1 MCFFKSRTR
10 TLLKATAL
18 CLSASLLLTACGQQ
32 NNNND
37 ILSPILPEDSPASN
51 ATSGEKM
58 PDPVTIVVEDDT
70 NPPVEG
76 MVPSDQ

>member
-10 TLLKATAL
+10 TLLRATAL

-58 PDPVTIVVEDDT
+58 PDPVTIVGGCGCRS
-70 NPPVEG
+70 NPPHRSHD
-76 MVPSDQ
+76 PQ

>member
-10 TLLKATAL
+10 TLLRATAL

-58 PDPVTIVVEDDT
+58 PDPVRSWWRTTPIRLWKVWCAAV
-70 NPPVEG
+70 
-76 MVPSDQ
+76 